1 MAERSERLYRFQQS
15 QQSQRSQFGD
25 SHATPSGRG
34 TRFGAGGLPTPETG
48 NSFAAPSEAS
58 TKRFKTGPGLAEA
71 LTPTPART
79 RDVFAGAWGA
89 AGGSSQG
96 QGEPEGDAEITKEV
110 LDLLRAQPVSGAVR
124 QAVRERLNRHARVVQ
139 GVERGRNETREKL
152 KSSKGQIAELQERVV
167 ELENERR
174 MRRALLRN
182 DLEALSQGA
191 EE

>member
-1 MAERSERLYRFQQS
+1 V
-15 QQSQRSQFGD
+15 
-25 SHATPSGRG
+25 
-34 TRFGAGGLPTPETG
+34 TG

-58 TKRFKTGPGLAEA
+58 TKRFKTGPGLAED

-79 RDVFAGAWGA
+79 RDVFAGVGGA
-89 AGGSSQG
+89 GGGSSQG
-96 QGEPEGDAEITKEV
+96 HAGPDDDADITKEV
-110 LDLLRAQPVSGAVR
+110 LDLLKGQPVSGAVR

-139 GVERGRNETREKL
+139 GVERGRDATREKL